1 MIAIIGAGLA
11 GLSAA
16 FHLKGREYR
25 IFEQEA
31 RPGGL
36 CRTETRDGFDFD
48 HAGHLLH
55 FREPRLRDWVQEL
68 LGDNWQEHQRR
79 AAIFSQGVVT
89 PYPFQV
95 NTFGLPRDTVS
106 ECLVGFIQARLLAEQ
121 RIAAPE
127 DFPGWIL
134 HTFGPG
140 FARHFFFPF
149 NEKLWQRDLRE
160 TTADWVSWAIPQ
172 PTVAEVVAG
181 ALGPETGRFGYNPT
195 FLYPRRGGI
204 ESLPRALA
212 AAVGRVE
219 TNRQVVEVHPKEKEI
234 LLQDGERVRYQKMVA
249 TLPLPELIRRMRG
262 VPAEIAAA
270 SQGLKHVSVLCL
282 NLGLGGPPVADRHWI
297 YFPEP
302 KFRFYRADFYSSYSP
317 GPPDRQALALEISL
331 RPEALEQAQSDLIAS
346 CRQAFQ
352 EAGWIRD
359 QHQVIHQ
366 SAIPI
371 PYAYVVYDRHRQKH
385 LPRILAYLRAQEIY
399 PAGRYARWE
408 YGTMTDALAQG
419 QAAAAEISG

>member
-1 MIAIIGAGLA
+1 MIVIIGAGLA

-16 FHLKGREYR
+16 FHLKGREFR
-25 IFEQEA
+25 IFEQEG

-36 CRTETRDGFDFD
+36 CRTEERDGFRFD

-55 FREPRLRDWVQEL
+55 FRDPRLCAWVKEL
-68 LGDNWQEHQRR
+68 LGDNWMEHERR

-95 NTFGLPRDTVS
+95 NTFGLPRDTVL
-106 ECLVGFIQARLLAEQ
+106 ECVVGLIQARGQAEQ
-121 RIAAPE
+121 RVPAPE
-127 DFPGWIL
+127 DFSGWIL
-134 HTFGPG
+134 HAFGPG
-140 FARHFFFPF
+140 LARHFFFPF

-160 TTADWVSWAIPQ
+160 MTADWVSWSIPQ
-172 PTVAEVVAG
+172 PSIEEVVAG
-181 ALGPETGRFGYNPT
+181 AIGPETGKFGYNPT
-195 FLYPRRGGI
+195 FLYPRQGGI

-212 AAVGRVE
+212 AAVGRIE
-219 TNRQVVEVHPKEKEI
+219 TNRQVIEVHPKEKEI
-234 LLQDGERVRYQKMVA
+234 VLQDGERVRYRKMIA

-262 VPAEIAAA
+262 APEEVAAA
-270 SQGLKHVSVLCL
+270 SRGLKHVSVLCL
-282 NLGLGGPPVADRHWI
+282 NLGLSGPPVSDRHWI

-302 KFRFYRADFYSSYSP
+302 KFRFYRADVYSSYQPEAP
-317 GPPDRQALALEISL
+317 GRQALALEISL
-331 RPEALEQAQSDLIAS
+331 RPEELAGAQTDLLDS

-359 QHQVIHQ
+359 PHRIIHQ

-371 PYAYVVYDRHRQKH
+371 PYAYVVYDRHRQKQ
-385 LPRILAYLRAQEIY
+385 LPKILAYLRAQDIY

-408 YGTMTDALAQG
+408 YGTMTDALGQG
-419 QAAAAEISG
+419 RDAAAEIGG

>member
-11 GLSAA
+11 GLAAA
-16 FHLKGREYR
+16 FHLKGREFR

-36 CRTETRDGFDFD
+36 CRTEARDGFRFD

-55 FREPRLRDWVQEL
+55 FREPRLRDWVKEL
-68 LGDNWQEHQRR
+68 LGDNWMEHERR
-79 AAIFSQGVVT
+79 SAIFSQGVLT
-89 PYPFQV
+89 PYPFQAH
-95 NTFGLPRDTVS
+95 TCGLPRDTVL
-106 ECLVGFIQARLLAEQ
+106 ECVVGFIQARLQAEQ
-121 RIAAPE
+121 KVPAPE
-127 DFPGWIL
+127 DFHGWAL

-160 TTADWVSWAIPQ
+160 MTADWVSWAIPR
-172 PTVAEVVAG
+172 PSIEEVVAG
-181 ALGPETGRFGYNPT
+181 AIGPETGKFGYNPT
-195 FLYPRRGGI
+195 FLYPRQGGI
-204 ESLPRALA
+204 ESLAQALA
-212 AAVGRVE
+212 GAVGRIE
-219 TNRQVVEVHPKEKEI
+219 TNRRVAEVHPKEREI
-234 LLQDGERVRYQKMVA
+234 VLQDGERVHYTKMIA
-249 TLPLPELIRRMRG
+249 TLPLPELIRRIRG
-262 VPAEIAAA
+262 APEEIAAA
-270 SQGLKHVSVLCL
+270 SRGLKHVSVLCL
-282 NLGLGGPPVADRHWI
+282 NLGLTGPPVSDRHWI

-302 KFRFYRADFYSSYSP
+302 KLRFYRADFYSGYNP
-317 GPPDRQALALEISL
+317 GPPGRQALALEISL
-331 RPEALEQAQSDLIAS
+331 RPEALAEAQSDLIAS

-366 SAIPI
+366 STIPI
-371 PYAYVVYDRHRQKH
+371 PYAYVVYDRHRQKR
-385 LPRILAYLRAQEIY
+385 LPKILAYLRSLDIY

-419 QAAAAEISG
+419 QAAAGEVGG